1 MSMTTREMERMLD
14 EVFAKVMP
22 PVAEIR
28 KSPDRRKFGPSIR
41 AALLRGDA
49 PKVIAADI
57 GVSLNTVYAHR
68 RKMAARRAPPV
79 ADAEMNKRAVLRQ
92 IGQGYGVEDIAVR
105 LKINADDVRKE
116 IAVLRA
122 TGSLR
127 SVLKIGQQRNTTK

>member
-22 PVAEIR
+22 PVYEIR
-28 KSPDRRKFGPSIR
+28 KSPDRRNFGPSIR

-68 RKMAARRAPPV
+68 RKMSARRAPPV
-79 ADAEMNKRAVLRQ
+79 ADGAMNKRAVIYQL
-92 IGQGYGVEDIAVR
+92 GQGYGVEDIAVR
-105 LKINADDVRKE
+105 LKVSADDVRKE
-116 IAVLRA
+116 IADLRA
-122 TGSLR
+122 TGRLR
-127 SVLKIGQQRNTTK
+127 SVLKIGQRDTTK

>member
-57 GVSLNTVYAHR
+57 GVSLNTVYAHKR
-68 RKMAARRAPPV
+68 RMAGRRASPEV
-79 ADAEMNKRAVLRQ
+79 EIATQRRAVIYQL
-92 IGQGYGVEDIAVR
+92 GQGYGVEDIAVR
-105 LKINADDVRKE
+105 LKVSADDVRKE
-116 IAVLRA
+116 IADLRA
-122 TGSLR
+122 TGRLR
-127 SVLKIGQQRNTTK
+127 SVLKIGQRDTTK